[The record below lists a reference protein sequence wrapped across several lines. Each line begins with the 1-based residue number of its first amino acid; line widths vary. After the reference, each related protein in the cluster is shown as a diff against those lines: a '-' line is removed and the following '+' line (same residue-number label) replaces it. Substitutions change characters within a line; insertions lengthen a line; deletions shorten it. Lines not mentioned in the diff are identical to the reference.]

1 MSAHLIERYFTQVEH
16 NDLTD
21 RLIEANLKS
30 IIANAL
36 PVLDNPSDYNARAEI
51 AFCGTL
57 AHNGLFSVG
66 RVGDWASHS
75 IEHELSAKFD
85 IAHGAGLAMIIP
97 WWMRHVYQEGTF
109 KFVQFAQRV
118 FDVQMDARYPEL
130 IALEGIRRLELFYQ
144 SLGLETNT
152 ISLPID
158 EEVIHEMTEKIFVAR
173 DSQTLGF
180 FKPLTRDDI
189 KTIYR
194 TANQK

>member
-36 PVLDNPSDYNARAEI
+36 PVMENPTDYNARAEI

-75 IEHELSAKFD
+75 IEHELSAMFD
-85 IAHGAGLAMIIP
+85 IAHGAVCAAC
-97 WWMRHVYQEGTF
+97 V
-109 KFVQFAQRV
+109 
-118 FDVQMDARYPEL
+118 
-130 IALEGIRRLELFYQ
+130 
-144 SLGLETNT
+144 
-152 ISLPID
+152 
-158 EEVIHEMTEKIFVAR
+158 
-173 DSQTLGF
+173 
-180 FKPLTRDDI
+180 
-189 KTIYR
+189 
-194 TANQK
+194 